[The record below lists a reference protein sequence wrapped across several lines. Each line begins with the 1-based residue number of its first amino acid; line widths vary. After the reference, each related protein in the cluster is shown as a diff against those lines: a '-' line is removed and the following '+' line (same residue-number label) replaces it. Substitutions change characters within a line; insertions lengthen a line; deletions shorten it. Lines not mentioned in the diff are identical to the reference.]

1 MLMSGEDFFD
11 ESSDSCATMSDECLE
26 VSSFPVFFRPA
37 ESSWE
42 KSVEVVSVHV
52 SEDDFCKDSSDLV
65 SPISTTL
72 LMFPFLSDSVG

>member
-1 MLMSGEDFFD
+1 MLRSEEDFCD
-11 ESSDSCATMSDECLE
+11 ESSDFFVLISKESLE
-26 VSSFPVFFRPA
+26 VSSFPVFCRPP

>member
-11 ESSDSCATMSDECLE
+11 ESPDSCATMSDECLE
-26 VSSFPVFFRPA
+26 VSSFPVFFKPA

-65 SPISTTL
+65 SPISITL